1 MNWFAKKEQP
11 TALMPVGSGA
21 TAESMTL
28 AEILAELEQSGHPRV
43 FKSTMNFAGGSWLCA
58 NDMNVTAAGAT
69 FEIKGEWSPTAT
81 QAAQSCLDRVRA
93 TLLEMKK

>member
-1 MNWFAKKEQP
+1 MNWFSKKEQS

-28 AEILAELEQSGHPRV
+28 AEILAELEQSGRPTLR
-43 FKSTMNFAGGSWLCA
+43 KSNIEFDEGRWNCT
-58 NDMNVTAAGAT
+58 NDMNITSAGAS
-69 FEIKGEWSPTAT
+69 FEIKGERRPTAT

-93 TLLEMKK
+93 TLLEMQK

>member
-1 MNWFAKKEQP
+1 MNWFTKKEQP
-11 TALMPVGSGA
+11 PALMPVGSGA

-28 AEILAELEQSGHPRV
+28 AEILAELEQSGHPTMY
-43 FKSTMNFAGGSWLCA
+43 KSAHSFSEGNWRCW
-58 NDMNVTAAGAT
+58 NDMRITAAGAT
-69 FEIKGEWSPTAT
+69 FNIKGDHSPTAT